1 MMLLIAL
8 AGQMIQTAPPPARS
22 RVPATGFACA
32 FTQADGSAF
41 TVAGVM
47 PAFLPGRDPNATQG
61 MALTVAGLPV
71 LEGRGSANTSSDS
84 GGDFRDFQIVMLR
97 GEATYIA
104 NLKLRRG
111 GGGIGWM
118 TRYAPATPP
127 ESYRYFAAGHCR
139 SDFEGK
145 PLS

>member
-8 AGQMIQTAPPPARS
+8 AGQMMQTAPPPARNGL
-22 RVPATGFACA
+22 PATSFACA
-32 FTQADGSAF
+32 FTQADGAAF
-41 TVAGVM
+41 TVAGVT
-47 PAFLPGRDPNATQG
+47 PAFRPGRDLNATQG
-61 MALTVAGLPV
+61 LALAVSGLPV
-71 LEGRGSANTSSDS
+71 LEGRGSANTSSDPA
-84 GGDFRDFQIVMLR
+84 GDFRDFQIIMPR

-111 GGGIGWM
+111 GGGIGWV
-118 TRYAPATPP
+118 TRYAPTTPP
-127 ESYRYFAAGHCR
+127 EPYRYFAAGHCR